1 MRAFLVGL
9 KAAFLE
15 RVFGAWK
22 STLVGFGLA
31 ALVLVLDQTVL
42 ALTALPEGWAKVL
55 ATLIALAGAAL
66 RKKATAY
73 PQPAP

>member
-9 KAAFLE
+9 WSAFVE

-42 ALTALPEGWAKVL
+42 ALAALPEGWAKVL
-55 ATLIALAGAAL
+55 ATLIALAGASL
-66 RKKATAY
+66 RKKAATY
-73 PQPAP
+73 PQPVP